1 MLMQKSGEI
10 ATTKSAMPIPAGVPE
25 ANALADTFAVLGA
38 VMRFEHNS
46 EIFGEG
52 EPAEYFYKVVK
63 GAVRTYKLLND
74 GRRQISAFHL
84 TGDIF
89 GIDAGLEHRFTADAI
104 ADTTVLVI
112 KRATLMALANR
123 DSEIASCLWSQ
134 ATGDLLRA
142 QDHMLLLGRKN
153 AHERVASFLLE
164 MAGRETAR
172 ESVDLPMSR
181 QDIADYLGLTIET
194 VSRTLTLLENES
206 AIALPTSRRI
216 LLRDPAALRRLNA

>member
-1 MLMQKSGEI
+1 MLMQKPGDI
-10 ATTKSAMPIPAGVPE
+10 ANNKPVLPIPAGMPE
-25 ANALADTFAVLGA
+25 VNPLADAFAVMGA
-38 VMRFEHNS
+38 AMRFEHNS

-52 EPAEYFYKVVK
+52 EPAEYFYKVVR

-84 TGDIF
+84 AGDIF
-89 GIDAGLEHRFTADAI
+89 GIEAGKEHRFTADAI
-104 ADTTVLVI
+104 ADSTVLVI
-112 KRATLMALANR
+112 KRSTLMALANR
-123 DSEIASCLWSQ
+123 DSEIGSGLWAQ

-142 QDHMLLLGRKN
+142 QNHMLLLGRKN

-164 MAGRETAR
+164 MAERSAGPETV
-172 ESVDLPMSR
+172 ELPMSR

-194 VSRTLTLLENES
+194 VSRTLTLLENEA
-206 AIALPTSRRI
+206 AIELPTSRRI